1 MSDDGEEEMPIEP
14 NEAAEQTDDL
24 VPLFEPGQR
33 DEEEAELLEAWAS
46 APEEEQI
53 AQLTGRGDQPVKA
66 TIALAVLAGVAA
78 LVFMVVTLTG
88 GGSSTQDSPEGDVT
102 NSQAVSMKLVEER
115 RAHRRAVLRRRAET
129 RQKDRR
135 RAARRARKR
144 ARKAEIAS
152 RRAQHAEASTESS
165 SAVADATSATSAS
178 PPPSVTPS
186 PAPTPVPA
194 PAPAPAPSQEPAPA
208 TAGQAADAFGPGP

>member
-88 GGSSTQDSPEGDVT
+88 GGSSTDDTPQVDV
-102 NSQAVSMKLVEER
+102 NNQAASMKLVEAR
-115 RAHRRAVLRRRAET
+115 RAHRRAVLRRRAEV
-129 RQKDRR
+129 RQKRKR
-135 RAARRARKR
+135 MATRRARQR

-152 RRAQHAEASTESS
+152 RRAQQAEPATESS
-165 SAVADATSATSAS
+165 PAEVNTAIPSSPSSAPSATPSSA
-178 PPPSVTPS
+178 
-186 PAPTPVPA
+186 PVPA